1 MARIQTHSGD
11 GGSVRFLTP
20 IRGEWWSG
28 ARYTLAIIIINFAI
42 WLVLA
47 ILEKVDGSIHGS
59 LTYYLAISP
68 ETTFQKFY
76 IWTLVT
82 YAFMHFTFLH
92 VFYNMLFI
100 FFFAPQ
106 IERDF
111 GSRKFL
117 IFYGIAAT
125 GAALISILAKT
136 QIGLMVPTI
145 GASGV
150 VMAIL
155 VAYGM
160 SYPNQTVY
168 VFGMFPVK
176 VKALIIVVVLMQLAL
191 AFQDGVRSNTD
202 YWAHLGGLATG
213 FIYMKMPQVKRRGGP
228 RGPSNGKIRTWR
240 GDESGEERS
249 YYLEL

>member
-1 MARIQTHSGD
+1 MARIQTNCGD

-20 IRGEWWSG
+20 IRGEWWAG
-28 ARYTLAIIIINFAI
+28 ARFTLAIIIINLVI
-42 WLVLA
+42 WLLLA
-47 ILEKVDGSIHGS
+47 ILEKVNGSVHAS
-59 LTYYLAISP
+59 LTQYLAISP
-68 ETTFQKFY
+68 DTTFQQMY
-76 IWTLVT
+76 LWTLVT
-82 YAFMHFTFLH
+82 YAFVHFSFLH

-117 IFYGIAAT
+117 IFYCISAI

-136 QIGLMVPTI
+136 HYGIAVPTI

-150 VMAIL
+150 VMAVL

-176 VKALIIVVVLMQLAL
+176 VKALIIVVVLIQMAL
-191 AFQDGVRSNTD
+191 AFQDGPRSCTD

-213 FIYMKMPQVKRRGGP
+213 FIYMKMPQVGRRGGP
-228 RGPSNGKIRTWR
+228 GGPSGKKIRNWR
-240 GDESGEERS
+240 
-249 YYLEL
+249 